1 MTEELLKA
9 IAVGVCAAVPV
20 GPVLLMLIQKTLCGG
35 KKAGILT
42 GLGSAAAD
50 TVFAAVALF
59 TTSLVGSFVERYE
72 PWIMLF
78 GGLVVAAVG
87 LNIAL
92 RDSGRASDAAALKM
106 PGKRRKA
113 ELYGAGC
120 ALQSALSALSNPGAL
135 ALMIGLVAVFG
146 LGSPD
151 VASPVWLLAAAVFVG
166 ESAYWVL
173 VTCLVSAFV
182 RPGREV
188 LRLVCRIAGTA
199 ICAFALVLFVRGLI
213 LVLK

>member
-20 GPVLLMLIQKTLCGG
+20 GPVLLMLIQKTLCRG
-35 KKAGILT
+35 KTAGILT

-59 TTSLVGSFVERYE
+59 TTSLAASFVERYE

-78 GGLVVAAVG
+78 GGVFVGAVG
-87 LNIAL
+87 LNMVL
-92 RDSGRASDAAALKM
+92 RDSGGASDASALQV
-106 PGKRRKA
+106 PGGGRRT

-120 ALQSALSALSNPGAL
+120 AMQSALSALSNPGAL
-135 ALMIGLVAVFG
+135 ALMIGLVTVFG
-146 LGSPD
+146 LGSQE
-151 VASPVWLLAAAVFVG
+151 VGTPVWLLAAGVFVG

-173 VTCLVSAFV
+173 VVCLVSAFV
-182 RPGREV
+182 RPGKNV
-188 LRLVCRIAGTA
+188 LRMICRIAGA
-199 ICAFALVLFVRGLI
+199 AVCAFALALFVRGLI
-213 LVLK
+213 LMLK